1 MSRRLG
7 VRTGLIIALG
17 CLLAS
22 ACDKPTETARSVPA
36 AMPEASR
43 PLAEA
48 DAVSSAPYTGEWAAA
63 ANHCADEKQVWTIE
77 AHRMAIVPAMR
88 FCAFKDI
95 YVNTAPGK
103 GTATFSA
110 AANCLAEGRETQ
122 DFVFFRV
129 QDNLR
134 EMRVTFN
141 DTDAVKLV
149 RCPIKS

>member
-1 MSRRLG
+1 
-7 VRTGLIIALG
+7 VRAGLIIAFG

-22 ACDKPTETARSVPA
+22 ACEKPAENAGSISAGVP
-36 AMPEASR
+36 ESSR
-43 PLAEA
+43 PPAEA
-48 DAVSSAPYTGEWAAA
+48 EVVSTTPYTGEWAAA

-88 FCAFKDI
+88 FCAFEDI
-95 YVNTAPGK
+95 YVNTASGK
-103 GTATFSA
+103 GATTFSA

-149 RCPIKS
+149 RCPLKS